1 MFGGKKADPRKQVR
15 QQQRQLTHVQ
25 RDIDRDYTA
34 LERQEKQIQNEIQKA
49 AKMGD
54 KQTATVSDRYIYLK
68 MRIKI
73 K

>member
-54 KQTATVSDRYIYLK
+54 KQTATVSDRYIYSK
-68 MRIKI
+68 IRIKI